1 MVMLFNKSGS
11 KLHTIEVIRAE
22 ISQELNGEYRCSI
35 EVPAWIEI
43 EAEQIV
49 ELLDADGTVQ
59 KFRLTQPIRGIET
72 TRADGWH
79 ITQDLANDLIM
90 NRAWLTKT
98 AAQAWPELLQA
109 GISERR
115 FTGTSDI
122 ATVAPLRIVR
132 MSVLQA
138 AIGDQ
143 DNSFTNRFGGELER
157 NNFTVN
163 LKSRLGADRGFRVS
177 FARNMQSVSIDEDSA
192 DIVNRIVPTFLNAS
206 NAAVTLPETYIDSA
220 LIGNTATPHVKHV
233 HYSDIK
239 VLAEDL
245 DGNIAYP
252 TIESAQAEV
261 RARVAKLYADG
272 IDQPR
277 LTVDVDFLLMR
288 DINEQIDSPLETVLL
303 GDTVQVVLGLDS
315 YTERLVSYTW
325 DCLTKEYT
333 RTILGQPYRSVGSM
347 VAQIEAAAEAATDEK
362 IENDL
367 IPSLTQARLDLINAA
382 AQASGY
388 FTTTVLNPDGSARIY
403 FHDDPVLADSTK
415 IEYYPEPGTKVYT
428 NTGWNSGNPVW
439 QYGTTDGDLVVG
451 TLTAQVIQVQ
461 NEFDAI
467 EIGGRN
473 LLSNTEGPFEVIKTE
488 AAAYY
493 DPISRQTINIPDGK
507 EYILSFKAKASAP
520 MVLLSYFYNPNTTTR
535 VESSTGFIG
544 NSGDGVAETNITT
557 EWDSYWIKWNQ
568 SETVTPKSVIITRIL
583 DTYNNISLEIKEIKL
598 EKGNIATDWTP
609 APEDMATK
617 AGLAQTNYTAINGGN
632 IVTGLIKSGN
642 GYSQINLDDGSFNF
656 ANGGFTYNPVS
667 GAILAG
673 WEVSPT
679 QLSKEA
685 AGTGGSYAKVD
696 CWTIEQYIRGFR
708 TFTPSE
714 FAFYNV
720 NGDDRISISDIT
732 SIEYMFLFGNPNP
745 DVLNYKL
752 VLDPSSGNSFILA
765 QAIWPATG
773 EVIRETKIGAGTV
786 ETNALASETVE
797 SRRVSAD
804 EFRVGKDGGNTYG
817 VSGNF
822 TTIEGMDV
830 TVTKGIVTDVS
841 STDKTKLTVPL
852 PAEFGSSVS
861 VGAGGNVAPYGSI
874 YHAPNGVLIDI
885 CPDTTANMVLVE
897 VIGHGYSV
905 GPISTTFQVYHY
917 TPYGN
922 LLSARQ
928 KNMGSALS
936 AGKFLLDGGRLK
948 LWFPQSGAYQTYI
961 VRAYT
966 MGGVSAKPVV
976 TNAAEPAS
984 SYKITCTID

>member
-1 MVMLFNKSGS
+1 MVMLFDKSGS
-11 KLHTIEVIRAE
+11 KLHTIEVIRAN

-35 EVPAWIEI
+35 EVPAWVEI

-79 ITQDLANDLIM
+79 ITQDLANDLIL
-90 NRAWLTKT
+90 NRAWLTRT

-138 AIGDQ
+138 AIGGQ
-143 DNSFTNRFGGELER
+143 DNSFINRFGGELER

-177 FARNMQSVSIDEDSA
+177 FARNMRSVSIDEDSA

-206 NAAVTLPETYIDSA
+206 NAAVALPETYIDSA

-277 LTVDVDFLLMR
+277 LTVDVDFLMMR

-347 VAQIEAAAEAATDEK
+347 VAQIEAATEAATDEK
-362 IENDL
+362 IENEL

-428 NTGWNSGNPVW
+428 NAGWNSGNPVW

-473 LLSNTEGPFEVIKTE
+473 LLRDSGTV
-488 AAAYY
+488 
-493 DPISRQTINIPDGK
+493 R
-507 EYILSFKAKASAP
+507 
-520 MVLLSYFYNPNTTTR
+520 TTTR
-535 VESSTGFIG
+535 FISVDTYEDLAEYIG
-544 NSGDGVAETNITT
+544 ENVVVSFDLRIETDGVLRGITCAYAYQEHGISVASDGGLVCTPGQPGTWQRFSVYTQVKDWGIVNPAYTTGAIAFYDSSGENHYSIRNIK
-557 EWDSYWIKWNQ
+557 I
-568 SETVTPKSVIITRIL
+568 
-583 DTYNNISLEIKEIKL
+583 
-598 EKGNIATDWTP
+598 EKGNKSTDWTP

-617 AGLAQTNYTAINGGN
+617 AGLAQTNYTTINGGN

-656 ANGGFTYNPVS
+656 ANGGFTYNPIS

-673 WEVSPT
+673 WEVTPT
-679 QLSKEA
+679 KLIKEA
-685 AGTGGSYAKVD
+685 AGTGGSYAKADYWAVD
-696 CWTIEQYIRGFR
+696 EYILGLR

-714 FAFYNV
+714 FAFYDV
-720 NGDDRISISDIT
+720 NGDNRISISDST
-732 SIEYMFLFGNPNP
+732 NIEYMFLFGTPNP

-752 VLDPSSGNSFILA
+752 VLDPANGNSFILA

-773 EVIRETKIGAGTV
+773 EVIRETKIGSGSV
-786 ETNALASETVE
+786 ETSLVETRTVMAN
-797 SRRVSAD
+797 RVCAD

-817 VSGNF
+817 VTQTF
-822 TTIEGMDV
+822 TTIEGKDV
-830 TVTKGIVTDVS
+830 TATKGIVTDVS
-841 STDKTKLTVPL
+841 NTAKTKLTVGL
-852 PAEFGSSVS
+852 PITDATT
-861 VGAGGNVAPYGSI
+861 NNPYLYKSATTTINTFSNGWEGSI
-874 YHAPNGVLIDI
+874 TLSRYGD
-885 CPDTTANMVLVE
+885 LVS
-897 VIGHGYSV
+897 IKG
-905 GPISTTFQVYHY
+905 I
-917 TPYGN
+917 
-922 LLSARQ
+922 LS
-928 KNMGSALS
+928 KTG
-936 AGKFLLDGGRLK
+936 
-948 LWFPQSGAYQTYI
+948 T
-961 VRAYT
+961 
-966 MGGVSAKPVV
+966 V
-976 TNAAEPAS
+976 TNGTILTTVPVDFRPHTTTPIAVAKGNISPFNSSFLFWLVNPGDLVVRTSDTIPANTS
-984 SYKITCTID
+984 SASLVINQIYSA